1 MSKLK
6 WRPADEREATSNVA
20 AFIEFAR
27 ASGVAELT
35 PAEIPWFQAENPVE
49 FRSLLAMIAGLDPSA
64 DFDLQLAR
72 ISSNAAMRVR
82 ASWEGVLDSF
92 AHYFLVAELRPDDV
106 FVWDGAPDDP
116 ALLGVMLTGARVEF
130 SSPG

>member
-1 MSKLK
+1 MSKPK

-20 AFIEFAR
+20 AFMEFAR

-35 PAEIPWFQAENPVE
+35 PGEIPRFQAENPAG
-49 FRSLLAMIAGLDPSA
+49 FRGLLAEIAGLNPAAGLDS
-64 DFDLQLAR
+64 QLAR
-72 ISSNAAMRVR
+72 ITSNAAMRSR
-82 ASWEGVLDSF
+82 ANWEEVLDSF
-92 AHYFLVAELRPDDV
+92 AHYFLVAELRPDDI